1 MVALTHHKNGLHSEL
16 SASVLQAESTTSNI
30 RNIAHASRKVSFR
43 ARPGGEATAAE
54 LHMIPTTKA
63 KRTSTGPSEKIVKA
77 LADDGD
83 PALMLAELRDVLFG
97 PTRKLQEARLEELVV
112 ILEQIDRETQA
123 THRNFAE
130 QLTKVE
136 AVDLQLAG
144 DLQSASQQID
154 DLAKLHER
162 DHTEVNTKL
171 HTLAERLK
179 HEMQRSSELHKQEMA
194 EQSEAFSAKLE
205 RLSELVFRQ
214 MEEMSEHQKLSAQ
227 VMANDFNAQLREL
240 ALATKT
246 SDDKIRVD
254 VDARLT
260 QLEVNIDDDKRR
272 SVKVFTESLN
282 SLTERLQTL

>member
-1 MVALTHHKNGLHSEL
+1 MVALTHHKNGQRPEVSP
-16 SASVLQAESTTSNI
+16 SVLRAELNTSNI
-30 RNIAHASRKVSFR
+30 RNIAHAGRKLSFR
-43 ARPGGEATAAE
+43 AQTGDETTPAE
-54 LHMIPTTKA
+54 LHMIPTTKV
-63 KRTSTGPSEKIVKA
+63 KRPTTGPSESVVKA
-77 LADDGD
+77 LIDDGD
-83 PALMLAELRDVLFG
+83 PAIMLAELRDVLFG

-112 ILEQIDRETQA
+112 ILEQIDREAQA
-123 THRNFAE
+123 THRSFAD

-162 DHTEVNTKL
+162 DHAEVNTKL

-179 HEMQRSSELHKQEMA
+179 HELLRSSELHKQELA
-194 EQSEAFSAKLE
+194 EQSDVFAAKLE
-205 RLSELVFRQ
+205 KLSELVFRQ

-246 SDDKIRVD
+246 SDDKIRTE

-272 SVKVFTESLN
+272 TIKVLSEGLG
-282 SLTERLQTL
+282 SLTERLHTL